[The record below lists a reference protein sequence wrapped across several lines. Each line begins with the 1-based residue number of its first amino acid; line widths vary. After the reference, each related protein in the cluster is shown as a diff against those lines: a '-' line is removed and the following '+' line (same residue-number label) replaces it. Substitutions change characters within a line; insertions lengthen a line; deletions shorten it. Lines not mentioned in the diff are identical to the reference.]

1 MIILFCIHGKSTLSL
16 SELNNYD
23 NSTYIKLAKG
33 KINEITTLLE
43 STGDSEKLWIYTNT
57 IKQSVN

>member
-43 STGDSEKLWIYTNT
+43 STGDSEKL
-57 IKQSVN
+57 